1 MGPKKILVL
10 GGGPGGLYSALLLK
24 KSDPDR
30 HIQVIERNPADATYG
45 FGIVFSD
52 ATLRAFHEADPE
64 THTDITENFAKWDA
78 IDVRWKGELIRSHGH
93 AFAGISRKIML
104 EILQSRCRELGVE
117 LSFEH
122 DKTDLSDLKD
132 YDLVVAA
139 DGANS
144 LVRRQHEQF
153 FQPSIDVTERKYVWL
168 GTSFRPDSMF
178 FIFHETEFGLFLG
191 TIYPFTGDLST
202 FIVECDAEDW
212 HRAGLDEAT
221 EAETAAFA
229 EKIFAPDLRGSSIV
243 TNKSTWLNFATIRN
257 KTWHHDNIVLIGDGA
272 HTAHYSIGSGTKMA
286 MEDAIA
292 LNEAL
297 NEHSDLEDAF
307 VYFEQGREP
316 VVEAIQE
323 AANQSYTWFT
333 NLSRYERMEPVQF
346 AFNLVTRSGRI
357 GYDNLRIR
365 DAAFVDRVD
374 RWFSMRMLERE
385 VEPIIAPPP
394 MFTPLQLLDLS
405 LKNLIVLAATG
416 LSQANDGIPGDT
428 HLEQLLVRA
437 EGGAGV
443 VMTELVAVSPEG
455 RVTPDDA
462 GMYTAQH
469 LNGWREI
476 IDAVHERSTAK
487 IALAVNHAGRRGAT
501 RERRGGLDRPLPSG
515 GWPLLAASP
524 IPYSP
529 EAQVP
534 KEMDR
539 DDMDG
544 VRDDFAQA
552 ARMASEA
559 GFDMLD
565 VYFAHGYLLGSFI
578 SPLTNKRNDE
588 YGAALENRMR
598 FPLEVLDAVRAEW
611 PTDKPLVVSI
621 SGTDWAR
628 RGTTPE
634 DAVSMALM
642 LKEHGCDV
650 VEVLAGQTI
659 LNDSPS
665 YGTYFLTDLSDLL
678 RNLANVRTMTRGRI
692 TKSDEANTILAAGRG
707 DLVVMDPPEMLQR
720 R

>member
-1 MGPKKILVL
+1 MRPSKVLVL
-10 GGGPGGLYSALLLK
+10 GGGPAGLYSALLLK

-30 HIQVIERNPADATYG
+30 EIHLVERNPAEATYG

-52 ATLRAFHEADPE
+52 ATLRTFHEADPE
-64 THTDITENFAKWDA
+64 THTQITESFAKWDA
-78 IDVRWKGELIRSHGH
+78 IDVRWKDELIRSHGH
-93 AFAGISRKIML
+93 AFAGISRRVML
-104 EILQSRCRELGVE
+104 EILQARCRDLGVE
-117 LSFEH
+117 LSFNV
-122 DKTDLSDLKD
+122 DKTDLTDLGD

-144 LVRRQHEQF
+144 LVRRQDERF
-153 FQPSIDVTERKYVWL
+153 FQPTTDVTARKYVWL

-202 FIVECDAEDW
+202 FIVECDAADW

-229 EKIFAPDLRGSSIV
+229 EKIFAEDLRGSSVV
-243 TNKSTWLNFATIRN
+243 TNKSNWLNFVTIRN

-297 NEHSDLEDAF
+297 NEHRELDEAF

-323 AANQSYTWFT
+323 AAYQSYTWFT

-365 DAAFVDRVD
+365 DAAFVDRID
-374 RWFSMRMLERE
+374 RWFSRRALERK

-394 MFTPLQLLDLS
+394 MFTSLQLGGIS
-405 LKNLIVLAATG
+405 FKNLIVLSSTG
-416 LSQANDGIPGDT
+416 LSSATDGVPGES
-428 HLEQLLVRA
+428 HLEQLLMRA

-443 VMTELVAVSPEG
+443 VVTEPTAVSHEG
-455 RVTPDDA
+455 RITPGDV
-462 GMYTAQH
+462 GMYRVDH
-469 LNGWREI
+469 LDAWRKIVE
-476 IDAVHERSTAK
+476 AVHERSTAK
-487 IALAVNHAGRRGAT
+487 IALRVNHAGRRGAT
-501 RERRGGLDRPLPSG
+501 RARGGGLDRPLAKDA
-515 GWPLLAASP
+515 WPLLSASP
-524 IPYSP
+524 IPYSR
-529 EAQVP
+529 EAQIP
-534 KEMDR
+534 KEMDG
-539 DDMDG
+539 DDMNL
-544 VRDDFAQA
+544 VRDEFSQA
-552 ARMASEA
+552 ARMANDA

-565 VYFAHGYLLGSFI
+565 VYFGHGYLLGSFI
-578 SPLTNKRNDE
+578 SPLTNRRRDE
-588 YGAALENRMR
+588 YGGSVEDRMR

-611 PTDKPLVVSI
+611 PADKPLVVSI
-621 SGTDWAR
+621 SATDWAR
-628 RGTTPE
+628 GGSTPE
-634 DAVSMALM
+634 DAVAIAQM

-650 VEVLAGQTI
+650 VEVLAGQTV

-692 TKSDEANTILAAGRG
+692 TKSDEANSILAAGRG
-707 DLVVMDPPEMLQR
+707 DLVIMDPPEMLQAN
-720 R
+720 